1 MRSGQMNTV
10 IGLLPKLL
18 DASRQNSEVA
28 ESAAKVA
35 WTRAAGDGL
44 RLNAVPLRLYQ
55 NTLVVAVADGIW
67 QKQLRA
73 MSRELLARV
82 NRILGRDL
90 IKSIEFRIDP
100 RSLQIAR
107 QQSPRNTNTVSDELA
122 LSSVPV
128 EVAAAAC
135 AIQDETLRHH
145 FLVAAGT
152 AVMRRRSREVKGS
165 RI

>member
-1 MRSGQMNTV
+1 MRSGGMNSV

-18 DASRQNSEVA
+18 DASHQNRGVG
-28 ESAAKVA
+28 ESAAKIA

-44 RLNAVPLRLYQ
+44 RRNAVPMQLYQ
-55 NTLVVAVADGIW
+55 NTLVVAVPGGTW

-100 RSLQIAR
+100 RTLQI
-107 QQSPRNTNTVSDELA
+107 
-122 LSSVPV
+122 
-128 EVAAAAC
+128 
-135 AIQDETLRHH
+135 
-145 FLVAAGT
+145 
-152 AVMRRRSREVKGS
+152 
-165 RI
+165 